1 LTSAGSNYLLQVGE
15 VAKIDFTNT
24 TSQPLRIA
32 TQNGTYYEMHLIPSN
47 TGGTSGATDAPIFLN
62 PNDTTYS
69 GSFYYAQVIMASNG
83 LGSSYLTYSNFRI
96 GHSYSSITIY
106 ITNRNIYKNIKGFYD
121 RYGRSEF
128 FPAINIFS
136 TDWRNT
142 TTAWTILGTVVFPQ
156 SSSGT
161 ILVRRLL

>member
-1 LTSAGSNYLLQVGE
+1 
-15 VAKIDFTNT
+15 
-24 TSQPLRIA
+24 
-32 TQNGTYYEMHLIPSN
+32 MHLIPSN
-47 TGGTSGATDAPIFLN
+47 TGGTSGATEAPIFLN

-69 GSFYYAQVIMASNG
+69 DSFYYAQVIMASNG

-96 GHSYSSITIY
+96 GYSYSSITIY
-106 ITNRNIYKNIKGFYD
+106 ITNRTVYKNVKGLYD
-121 RYGRSEF
+121 SYGRPEY
-128 FPAINIFS
+128 FPRIIIFS

-142 TTAWTILGTVVFPQ
+142 TIEWNKLGTVVFPQ